1 VKNLINLNWLWRT
14 SNFWVGG
21 ALYLMTVFYLS
32 TAATAGSKSVKT
44 TVEIAQPTPVPKSL
58 TATADVQKEQIP
70 TVLPENTPKPEIV
83 VTPATQNPEPQT
95 ISLEKAIPTPQRW
108 IEVNLAKQRLIAR
121 EGEKT
126 IYTIPISS
134 GKQKTPT
141 KEGTFTVQRKLRTS
155 RMKGKDYD
163 ISDVPYTMYYSGSY
177 AIHGA
182 YWRNKFGRR
191 ASHGCVNL
199 PVTQAKKL
207 YSWAG
212 VGTKIVIH

>member
-1 VKNLINLNWLWRT
+1 MKNLINLNWLWRT
-14 SNFWVGG
+14 SNFWVG
-21 ALYLMTVFYLS
+21 ATLYLMTVFYLS
-32 TAATAGSKSVKT
+32 TAATAGSKTLKT
-44 TVEIAQPTPVPKSL
+44 TVEVAQPTPVTKSL
-58 TATADVQKEQIP
+58 TTDVQQEQIP
-70 TVLPENTPKPEIV
+70 TITPENTPKPEIV
-83 VTPATQNPEPQT
+83 VTAATQNQT
-95 ISLEKAIPTPQRW
+95 ISLEKATPKPQRW

-121 EGEKT
+121 EGET
-126 IYTIPISS
+126 IIYTIPISS

-141 KEGTFTVQRKLRTS
+141 REGTFTVQRKLRTS